1 MKLRRNTF
9 SAIFFNFTEM
19 FWRPSIAIK
28 SLFIAVPLVFVKVI
42 ISSYE
47 LEFVP
52 VNLLVGSVIT
62 SALFILGFYM
72 AGLINDYKEAEK
84 MAVEIRS
91 MLEKIWEESKALTKV
106 SEEFNLENVRRQLI
120 YIIASFVNGVS
131 QQSGFKDLKPC
142 VEAVRYLQ
150 SYFTEIGI
158 TGVTAHSI
166 SQIKDT
172 CTNLLKII
180 FRIYYIQRIIFL
192 PSARLL
198 VNVLATGVIVLVAI
212 TETQNYLSAVAV
224 FGIFSYFVIY
234 IRNLIYVLDVP
245 FRQGEKTKDDISLFL
260 LEEFKQ
266 EITTSV
272 KDDIVSRKP
281 QL

>member
-1 MKLRRNTF
+1 
-9 SAIFFNFTEM
+9 M
-19 FWRPSIAIK
+19 FWRPSLAIN

-84 MAVEIRS
+84 MVVEIRS

-120 YIIASFVNGVS
+120 YIIESFVNGVS
-131 QQSGFKDLKPC
+131 RQSGFINLKPC
-142 VEAVRYLQ
+142 IEAVRHLLF
-150 SYFTEIGI
+150 YFTELGV
-158 TGVTAHSI
+158 TGVTASSI
-166 SQIKDT
+166 SQIKDS

-180 FRIYYIQRIIFL
+180 FRIYYIQRVIFL

-198 VNVLATGVIVLVAI
+198 VDVLAAGSIALVAI
-212 TETQNYLSAVAV
+212 TQTQNQLSSVAV

-234 IRNLIYVLDVP
+234 IRNLIYVLDMP

-266 EITTSV
+266 EISTPVTHG
-272 KDDIVSRKP
+272 IENTKP
-281 QL
+281 HL